1 MERNRR
7 SMTQSAVK
15 AAIALALV
23 FGLTTGCES
32 VNRLREAQ
40 DAFSQAAAMENSVRL
55 DGFRDAAPDAG
66 ESLAGLSS
74 ASAGYA
80 SVLLSL
86 EQLDRKDQKYLRDNG
101 LWGNVLTLKALSQ
114 WRLGN
119 YPDAL
124 DTASKAEQEA
134 ADQLYP
140 RDRALITALPGLIMT
155 DQAYANII
163 NAGPTQGM
171 EQTERTKRLKE
182 VEALLVGETGAVK
195 TIAKA
200 RSKVGKAHPVQVYL
214 IQAQLAAHRNLMVAY
229 GRFHEGRVIP
239 GAHPA
244 RDDSRR
250 LVSELDELLRNTLK
264 IPQGDTARIRK
275 YWTDLLGL

>member
-1 MERNRR
+1 MIENRR
-7 SMTQSAVK
+7 SMMQSVLRTT
-15 AAIALALV
+15 IALGFAMSLS
-23 FGLTTGCES
+23 TGCES

-40 DAFSQAAAMENSVRL
+40 AAFNQAATTENSVRFN
-55 DGFRDAAPDAG
+55 GVRDAAPDAG
-66 ESLAGLSS
+66 EFLADLSS
-74 ASAGYA
+74 ASAGYD
-80 SVLLSL
+80 VLLSL
-86 EQLDRKDQKYLRDNG
+86 EQLDSKDQKYLHENG

-124 DTASKAEQEA
+124 DTASKADQEA
-134 ADQLYP
+134 TDQLYP

-155 DQAYANII
+155 DQAYAKIL
-163 NAGPTQGM
+163 NAGPTQEM
-171 EQTERTKRLKE
+171 ERAEKTARLEE

-200 RSKVGKAHPVQVYL
+200 RSKVDDAHPIQAYL
-214 IQAQLAAHRNLMVAY
+214 VQAQLAAHRNLMVAY
-229 GRFHEGRVIP
+229 GRFHEDRVIP

-244 RDDSRR
+244 RDDSRK
-250 LVSELDELLRNTLK
+250 LVSGLDELLRNKLK
-264 IPQGDTARIRK
+264 VSPNDASRIRK